1 MENTTLAVLVALMV
15 ALGLGAWWWPRRRR
29 RPPGVT
35 LPPEATTPAVTVFEP
50 GPPRRTSST
59 EFEQQAPDWKAEMA
73 AAGERLAQ
81 AGVAAT
87 VFVNG
92 TFVGTD
98 PLSAVGVVER
108 ILPGAVGAK
117 LGQALRETSRKS
129 VSRLLGDLGH
139 FGDGYVR
146 LFEQAIGQTAGPQRI
161 ACSHLTWSSENHHV
175 GRVEGALR
183 LVRALAT
190 HAELAELPSPRLLVL
205 GHSHAG
211 QLFALVT
218 QLLAGSVSAE
228 AIVDV
233 ARARRLDVAS
243 LETDLATLS
252 RTRLDFVTFGAP
264 ARYAWATLRTVRVL
278 HVLGVPSSGARAP
291 LDGDWIQRL
300 AVEGSDLPPLNPDDR
315 RANEQLSATLGPGFS
330 PRKVAASLRADP
342 SAPSGALAL
351 VEYGGKGLRGF
362 LGHAAYTRLDA
373 MLFHARLIADRLYP
387 PPVAEAAPPL
397 RRWRWSALGGDVG
410 GSVP

>member
-1 MENTTLAVLVALMV
+1 METTTAVLVAALLL
-15 ALGLGAWWWPRRRR
+15 ALGVAAWWWRQRRG
-29 RPPGVT
+29 PPPVT
-35 LPPEATTPAVTVFEP
+35 AAPEEPTTAWAVFEP
-50 GPPRRTSST
+50 GPPRGTSST
-59 EFEQQAPDWKAEMA
+59 DFEQQSPDWKSEMA
-73 AAGERLAQ
+73 AAGARLAK

-108 ILPGAVGAK
+108 VLPVAVGAR

-139 FGDGYVR
+139 FGDGYVQ
-146 LFEQAIGQTAGPQRI
+146 LFEQAIGQRI

-190 HAELAELPSPRLLVL
+190 HAELAELETPRLLVL

-218 QLLAGSVSAE
+218 QLLARSVSAD

-233 ARARRLDVAS
+233 ARARRLDVSA
-243 LETDLATLS
+243 LQTDLATLS
-252 RTRLDFVTFGAP
+252 RTKLDFVTFGAP
-264 ARYAWATLRTVRVL
+264 ARYAWATLPMVRVL
-278 HVLGVPSSGARAP
+278 HVLGVPSSGARA

-300 AVEGSDLPPLNPDDR
+300 AVEGSDLPPLSSDDR
-315 RANEQLSATLGPGFS
+315 RVNAHLSATLGPGFS
-330 PRKVAASLRADP
+330 PLKAAASLRADP

-351 VEYGGKGLRGF
+351 VEYGGKGLKGF

-373 MLFHARLIADRLYP
+373 MLFHARLITDRLYP
-387 PPVAEAAPPL
+387 LTVVEATPPL
-397 RRWRWSALGGDVG
+397 RRWRW
-410 GSVP
+410 